1 MFSVVVDGSGGQRT
15 QFKQTHSSKQTVEEL
30 MFAAAEGNVKKITW
44 LIKHREIDVS
54 CFFSLKWSL

>member
-1 MFSVVVDGSGGQRT
+1 MIILEALGQRT
-15 QFKQTHSSKQTVEEL
+15 LVKQSSKQAAEEL

-54 CFFSLKWSL
+54 PPFLIFKHYGLLF